1 MLAAANEIIAK
12 LADDKQVFYMDVNRL
27 FVRPDGSIPGDLMPD
42 YEHPSPLG
50 HRIWAEAIEPK
61 VAELF
66 GDQPKAPMAK

>member
-1 MLAAANEIIAK
+1 
-12 LADDKQVFYMDVNRL
+12 MDVNRL